1 MNLPR
6 GRSAT
11 ASTSSFKV
19 PVMPMIGP
27 KRYTPLTVSSLL
39 LTIYGRIPDRDHHG
53 EQDQVA
59 GSADRCGGPV
69 RGWFV
74 GEFQVEPVFYVVD
87 LCSSWALRVDEPSP
101 PSCSSFAF
109 SAASRCSCFF
119 GQSMLIHVTQGR
131 FPPST
136 LISGEPQAS
145 HRVPRGIIV
154 PRCGSG

>member
-6 GRSAT
+6 GRSAA

-19 PVMPMIGP
+19 PVMPMIGA
-27 KRYTPLTVSSLL
+27 KSYTPLTVSSLL

-53 EQDQVA
+53 EQNQV
-59 GSADRCGGPV
+59 P
-69 RGWFV
+69 RGAYGRGVLVVEGRFV
-74 GEFQVEPVFYVVD
+74 GEVQPVLYVVD
-87 LCSSWALRVDEPSP
+87 FSSSWALCVDEPSP
-101 PSCSSFAF
+101 PSCSAFAF